1 MEIRLFFE
9 FLQVAIGNR
18 ESLSREL
25 SDNEWQDIFRLLK
38 EHALLGVGFT
48 AVERLHAN
56 GVVCPPLLRMQWY
69 ALVVQIERRNEQL
82 NALCK
87 KVTEQYEHDGLST
100 DILKGKGNILNYP
113 KELGRR
119 RQSGDIDV

>member
-1 MEIRLFFE
+1 MEVRLFFE

-48 AVERLHAN
+48 AVERLHAK
-56 GVVCPPLLRMQWY
+56 GVVCPMQLRMQWY
-69 ALVVQIERRNEQL
+69 AMVFQIERRNEQL
-82 NALCK
+82 NGLCK

-100 DILKGKGNILNYP
+100 CILKGQEI
-113 KELGRR
+113 GRASCR
-119 RQSGDIDV
+119 ERV